1 MHGLA
6 HDIFENTRFLIIL
19 ASLAVAKRTFLAQT
33 MWKTVPWGLTMDDGG
48 HDPVYMEQCRHS
60 GKSPMHYLL
69 DVIAELPGLR
79 EDFNGNEGASDSSIL
94 AARVSAV
101 YGELRNWRREWE
113 QTPEGFITTTATA
126 TVTAT
131 WAPSGESAFA
141 SLLHDLPPSPWQP
154 SLRFTSLMAANT
166 ACNYDAALILTIE
179 LMSQL
184 SVRRERP
191 SGRSAGCSPAPP
203 PPKFPLPNPHTH
215 SWSDLSFIQTQ
226 LEQQQKEEANAA
238 AAAAAVEICR
248 SVAFQI
254 SSGTASRSRP
264 SSSSAMSGQ
273 FLVLWPLRM
282 AWKALGGSDTVEGRW
297 VERVLAAFEASGPSW
312 GVQRQVMGGT

>member
-33 MWKTVPWGLTMDDGG
+33 MWKTVPWAMRMDDGD

-60 GKSPMHYLL
+60 GKSPMHCLL

-79 EDFNGNEGASDSSIL
+79 EDFNGSEGASDSSIL

-101 YGELRNWRREWE
+101 YGALRNWRREWDH
-113 QTPEGFITTTATA
+113 TPEGFITTTATA

-154 SLRFTSLMAANT
+154 PLRFTSLMAANV
-166 ACNYDAALILTIE
+166 ACNYDAALILTVE
-179 LMSQL
+179 LMRHL
-184 SVRRERP
+184 SVRRPQRG
-191 SGRSAGCSPAPP
+191 GRSAGYRTAPP
-203 PPKFPLPNPHTH
+203 PPNFPLPNPHNH

-226 LEQQQKEEANAA
+226 LAEGEEEAHAA
-238 AAAAAVEICR
+238 AIEICR

-254 SSGTASRSRP
+254 SGGTTSRSRP

-282 AWKALGGSDTVEGRW
+282 AWKALGASDTVEGRW